1 VTSVPGPGSLDEL
14 LARAERLV
22 PALRERAAHA
32 EEIRRVPD
40 ETIADLHD
48 AGLFRMM
55 QPKRVGGSELAY
67 ESIVRI
73 PAVIGRGC
81 GSTAW
86 VLGNLASHHL
96 MLGYWPREAQDE
108 IWGASPDHLIGSA
121 LIYPCGRAHRVPG
134 GYRLSG
140 RWPFSSGVDPSV
152 WNMIGGLV
160 QDEAGG
166 APEPHIFILP
176 AADYT
181 VIDTWHVTG
190 LRGTGSKDVAVDD
203 AFVPEHRAL
212 AVAQISGGRAPGSEI
227 NPSPLYR
234 LPLVSLFGFIIAST
248 SLGIAKGALEQYVA
262 ATRSRAGSYTGQRL
276 AELTTLQL
284 RIAEAGALIDAA
296 EALMLK
302 DCDEATRLAAEDVV
316 PPLEQKARWR
326 RDGAFAAT
334 LCTKAVDLLFAAS
347 GGAGIYEK
355 NPIQR
360 SFRDI
365 HAANAHFGLN
375 WDVNGTV
382 YGRVALGLTDGVA
395 L

>member
-1 VTSVPGPGSLDEL
+1 MSSAGPASLDEL

-32 EEIRRVPD
+32 EEIRRIPD
-40 ETIADLHD
+40 ETLADLHET
-48 AGLFRMM
+48 GLFRML
-55 QPKRVGGSELAY
+55 QPRRVGGSELAY
-67 ESIVRI
+67 EAIVRI

-96 MLGYWPREAQDE
+96 MLAYWPREAQDE
-108 IWGASPDHLIGSA
+108 IWDDSPDHLIGSA
-121 LIYPCGRAHRVPG
+121 LIYPCGRARRVPG

-140 RWPFSSGVDPSV
+140 RWPFSSGVDPSA
-152 WNMIGGLV
+152 WNMIGGMV
-160 QDEAGG
+160 QEADGP
-166 APEPHIFILP
+166 PEPHIFILP

-203 AFVPEHRAL
+203 VFVPEHRAL
-212 AVAQISGGRAPGSEI
+212 AARLLTGTGAPGSAD

-234 LPLVSLFGFIIAST
+234 LPLVSLFAFIIAST
-248 SLGIAKGALEQYVA
+248 PLGIAQGALEHYVA

-276 AELTTLQL
+276 AELTTIQL

-302 DCDEATRLAAEDVV
+302 DCREAMRLAGEGID

-334 LCTKAVDLLFAAS
+334 LCTKAVDLLFTAS
-347 GGAGIYEK
+347 GGAGIYET
-355 NPIQR
+355 NPMQR
-360 SFRDI
+360 AFRDI
-365 HAANAHFGLN
+365 HAANAHFALS
-375 WDVNGTV
+375 WDPNGAT
-382 YGRVALGLTDGVA
+382 YGRVALGLTDGV
-395 L
+395 LL